1 MFGRNEYRRLIEWT
15 LFYSFFL
22 HTGDPDKS
30 VRVQGVHMV
39 LQITDKDEEFRKLG
53 QPPPTYQQFIVPKID
68 INAKHYSRMIKINH
82 DGVGHYYYYPA
93 TFYGKEVR
101 DKKSSS
107 HCPSPSEEILEV
119 WDCRLHQEALYYRLF
134 VPLTTLWEG
143 SKDYIWSHVWLWKN
157 VLHASIRI

>member
-1 MFGRNEYRRLIEWT
+1 
-15 LFYSFFL
+15 
-22 HTGDPDKS
+22 
-30 VRVQGVHMV
+30 MV

-101 DKKSSS
+101 DKKVRLTVPPLLRKYSR
-107 HCPSPSEEILEV
+107 SEIVDFIRRPYTTDYLCHSQPCERGVKTTSEATSDSGKMSYTLQLGQALMAER
-119 WDCRLHQEALYYRLF
+119 CRKERPDIVRKRL
-134 VPLTTLWEG
+134 L
-143 SKDYIWSHVWLWKN
+143 DQ
-157 VLHASIRI
+157 